1 MCGGSFRRRR
11 GDGDGGGGG
20 GGGGGRGP
28 RTSLASSLTFFAAI
42 SRSSLLIGRWTG
54 LALGASATFST
65 SPSSA
70 LGFLASLAALA
81 FRSAR
86 CIFSIFESCDE
97 TRAVRGEKACGAQ
110 QAALLVA
117 AAA

>member
-1 MCGGSFRRRR
+1 M
-11 GDGDGGGGG
+11 
-20 GGGGGRGP
+20 
-28 RTSLASSLTFFAAI
+28 
-42 SRSSLLIGRWTG
+42 
-54 LALGASATFST
+54 GASATFST